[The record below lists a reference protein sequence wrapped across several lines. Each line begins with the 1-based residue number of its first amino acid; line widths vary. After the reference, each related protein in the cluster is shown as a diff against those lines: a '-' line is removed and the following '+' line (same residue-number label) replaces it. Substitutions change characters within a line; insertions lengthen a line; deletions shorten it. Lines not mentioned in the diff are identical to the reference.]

1 MVKSTMGDWE
11 ATVSEEPGST
21 IRSRELGEALRAA
34 MERADLSGRALA
46 KKLQWPQSQ
55 VSKLLNGRRIA
66 DEVDIAAILALC
78 EVTGDLRAELLA
90 LARELGKPGWLQQH
104 GARLPTQLR
113 TLIDHESKATTI
125 KEFEAMV
132 IPGLLQTDD
141 YAREMLLRT
150 ASIPSAEV
158 QDRVAARLAR
168 QSLFSAARRPE
179 FTFFIHELVLH
190 LPVGGRAVMS
200 DQLHHL
206 LRMSV
211 RGYISIRIIPASF
224 GAHAGTAGSCRL
236 MDFVGI
242 PSVVYLEG
250 ETSGLFLEE
259 ADEIKTYR
267 KVFEAF
273 AGAALDEGQSRDV
286 IGSLATAVYADR
298 EEHDDRG

>member
-1 MVKSTMGDWE
+1 MGDWE
-11 ATVSEEPGST
+11 ATVSEEPEST

-34 MERADLSGRALA
+34 MERANLSGRALA

-78 EVTGDLRAELLA
+78 GVTGDLRAELLA

-104 GARLPTQLR
+104 GSRLPKQLR
-113 TLIDHESKATTI
+113 TLIDHENKATTI
-125 KEFEAMV
+125 KEFEALV

-141 YAREMLLRT
+141 YARELLLRSG
-150 ASIPSAEV
+150 SIPTEEV

-168 QSLFSAARRPE
+168 QSLFSAERRPE
-179 FTFFIHELVLH
+179 FTFFIHQLVLH
-190 LPVGGRAVMS
+190 LPVGGQQTMS
-200 DQLHHL
+200 EQLHHL

-211 RGYISIRIIPASF
+211 RSYISIRVVPASF

-236 MDFVGI
+236 IDFVGI

-250 ETSGLFLEE
+250 KTSGLFLEE
-259 ADEIKTYR
+259 EDEIETYR
-267 KVFEAF
+267 KVFEAL
-273 AGAALDEGQSRDV
+273 AQAALDEGQSRDL